1 MLDSLKLFIKEKMEL
16 KEVTPSS
23 SLQRAMQVAACA
35 VLLEAA
41 MADNELSGEELDHIY
56 AALEHL
62 YNMDKSD
69 IDQLLEMTRKE
80 SKEALD
86 LWQFTSLINQ
96 NYNSEQKILL
106 MEHISRVILS
116 DGTLD
121 QFEDYLARKLKPIL
135 RLEHRQWIEAKR
147 RARKG

>member
-1 MLDSLKLFIKEKMEL
+1 MLDSLKLFFKEKMEL
-16 KEVTPSS
+16 KEVTPSF
-23 SLQRAMQVAACA
+23 SLQRAMQVATC
-35 VLLEAA
+35 
-41 MADNELSGEELDHIY
+41 
-56 AALEHL
+56 AALQHL

-69 IDQLLEMTRKE
+69 IDPLLEMTRKE
-80 SKEALD
+80 SKEAVD
-86 LWQFTSLINQ
+86 LWQFTNLINQ

-106 MEHISRVILS
+106 MEHIWKVILS

-121 QFEDYLARKLKPIL
+121 QFEDYLAHKLKSLL